1 MGPTSLTPSPFP
13 APGKEPES
21 EFLAGEKGSEASARQ
36 LKQKFCGE
44 KHQRSRMA
52 GVFITTTHS
61 FRADASLKL
70 WCGSAHFI
78 DA

>member
-44 KHQRSRMA
+44 SISEVEWQVFSSQLPTVSGRMPP
-52 GVFITTTHS
+52 
-61 FRADASLKL
+61 
-70 WCGSAHFI
+70 
-78 DA
+78 